1 MNFFLQHEV
10 DLVAT
15 GEVMS
20 DLPVERYSDLA
31 SRILTCS
38 DDGIVIC
45 DAELAAG
52 SGMRV
57 VYVNEAFS
65 RDSGYTLDEIVGKSP
80 KILQGPKTDLA
91 TLARIRKSLKAWQP
105 IREEVLNYKKN
116 GEEFWQS
123 LNIFPVADSQGWF
136 THWVSIQHNV
146 TPRKLAEAQVSHLAF
161 YDQLT
166 GLPNR
171 RLVLDRLQQALPAT
185 TRKHECAAL
194 LYIDLDNFK
203 LVNDSLG
210 HGIGDELL
218 RQVSARL
225 SSCVRAT
232 DTVARLGG
240 DEFLVLLEGLSD
252 SIETSAS
259 QVVGVG
265 EKIRECIAK
274 PYHLKQHTI
283 DCSVS
288 IGATVFQGQGEDVE
302 KLLKRADLAL
312 YQAKAQGRNALR
324 FFDWDMQSA
333 MNNRVAV
340 ERDLRT
346 GLKNKRFSLFYQ
358 PQVDST
364 GRLVGVEA
372 LVRLLHPVRGL
383 VLPVEFMAV
392 AEETGLIVQ
401 LGDWVINAACD
412 QLAQWAST
420 PAMAD
425 LSIAVNV
432 SARQFQHED
441 FVNSVHAA
449 LTRSGARA
457 SRLKIELTENVA
469 LVCLKDT
476 VAKINAL
483 REDGVCF
490 CLDDFGTGY
499 SSLSYLRQL
508 PFDQIKI
515 DESLVQDL
523 PSNPD
528 ACSTVRTIIA
538 LGKTLN
544 LGIVAEGV
552 ETQSQ
557 RDFLEDHSCTLYQ
570 GYLYSQP
577 VPVKQL
583 MNFNVSKSTTGRV
596 LSGPAMPSQSAG

>member
-1 MNFFLQHEV
+1 MNIFLERNADPMATDEV
-10 DLVAT
+10 T
-15 GEVMS
+15 GN
-20 DLPVERYSDLA
+20 LPVEHYSDLA

-45 DAELAAG
+45 DAEPAAG
-52 SGMRV
+52 VGMRV

-65 RDSGYTLDEIVGKSP
+65 RDSGYAFDEIVGKSP
-80 KILQGPKTDLA
+80 KLLQGPKTDLA
-91 TLARIRKSLKAWQP
+91 TLIRIRKSLKAWQP
-105 IREEVLNYKKN
+105 IREEVLNYKKS

-123 LNIFPVADSQGWF
+123 LNIFPVANRQGRF
-136 THWVSIQHNV
+136 THWVAIQHNV
-146 TPRKLAEAQVSHLAF
+146 TRRRLAEAQVSHLAF

-171 RLVLDRLQQALPAT
+171 RLVLDRLQHALPTT
-185 TRKHECAAL
+185 TRKHECGAL
-194 LYIDLDNFK
+194 LYIDVDNFK
-203 LVNDSLG
+203 VVNDSFG
-210 HGIGDELL
+210 HNTGDELL

-225 SSCVRAT
+225 TSCVRAT
-232 DTVARLGG
+232 DTVGRLGG

-252 SIETSAS
+252 SIDTSAS

-274 PYHLKQHTI
+274 PYHLKEHTI
-283 DCSVS
+283 NCSVS

-302 KLLKRADLAL
+302 TLLKRADLAL

-333 MNNRVAV
+333 MDKRVAV

-346 GLKNKRFSLFYQ
+346 GLKKKWFSLFYQ
-358 PQVDST
+358 PQVDAS
-364 GRLVGVEA
+364 GRIVGAEA
-372 LVRLLHPVRGL
+372 LVRLLHPVRGV
-383 VLPVEFMAV
+383 VLPGEFIAV
-392 AEETGLIVQ
+392 AEETGLIVT

-412 QLAQWAST
+412 QLAQWAAI
-420 PAMAD
+420 PVMAD

-432 SARQFQHED
+432 SARQFHQGD
-441 FVNSVHAA
+441 FVSSVRTA

-457 SRLKIELTENVA
+457 SRLKIELTESVA
-469 LVCLKDT
+469 IVCLKDT

-483 REDGVCF
+483 RGDGVCF

-515 DESLVQDL
+515 DQSFVQDL
-523 PSNPD
+523 PSDPD
-528 ACSTVRTIIA
+528 ACSIVRTIIA

-544 LGIVAEGV
+544 LGVVAEGV

-557 RDFLEDHSCTLYQ
+557 KDFLEEHSCTLYQ
-570 GYLYSQP
+570 GYLYGQP
-577 VPVKQL
+577 VPVEQL
-583 MNFNVSKSTTGRV
+583 MNLNAGKSAASRV
-596 LSGPAMPSQSAG
+596 LDGPAVLSQHAK

>member
-1 MNFFLQHEV
+1 MNIFLQRNA

-15 GEVMS
+15 DEVTS
-20 DLPVERYSDLA
+20 NLPVEHYSDLA

-45 DAELAAG
+45 DAEPAAG
-52 SGMRV
+52 LGMRI

-65 RDSGYTLDEIVGKSP
+65 KDSGYAFDEIVGKSP
-80 KILQGPKTDLA
+80 KLLQGPKTDLA
-91 TLARIRKSLKAWQP
+91 TLIRIRKSLKAWQP

-123 LNIFPVADSQGWF
+123 LNIFPVANRQGWF
-136 THWVSIQHNV
+136 THWVAIQHNV
-146 TPRKLAEAQVSHLAF
+146 TRRRLAEAQVSHLAF

-171 RLVLDRLQQALPAT
+171 RLVLDRLQHALPTT
-185 TRKHECAAL
+185 TRKHECGAL
-194 LYIDLDNFK
+194 LYIDVDKFK
-203 LVNDSLG
+203 MVNDSFG
-210 HGIGDELL
+210 HNTGDELL

-225 SSCVRAT
+225 TSCVRAT
-232 DTVARLGG
+232 DTVGRLGG

-252 SIETSAS
+252 SIDTSAS
-259 QVVGVG
+259 QVVGVA
-265 EKIRECIAK
+265 EKIRECVAK
-274 PYHLKQHTI
+274 PYHLKEHTI
-283 DCSVS
+283 NCSVS

-302 KLLKRADLAL
+302 TLLKRADLAL

-333 MNNRVAV
+333 MDKRVAV

-346 GLKNKRFSLFYQ
+346 GLKKKWFSLFYQ
-358 PQVDST
+358 PQVDVS
-364 GRLVGVEA
+364 GRIVGAEA
-372 LVRLLHPVRGL
+372 LVRLLHPVRGV
-383 VLPVEFMAV
+383 VLPGEFITV
-392 AEETGLIVQ
+392 AEETGLIVM

-412 QLAQWAST
+412 QLAQWAT
-420 PAMAD
+420 IPVMAD

-432 SARQFQHED
+432 SARQFHQGD
-441 FVNSVHAA
+441 FVNSVRTA

-457 SRLKIELTENVA
+457 SRLKIELTESVA
-469 LVCLKDT
+469 IVCLKDT
-476 VAKINAL
+476 VAKINTL
-483 REDGVCF
+483 RGDGVCF

-515 DESLVQDL
+515 DQSFVQDL
-523 PSNPD
+523 PSDPD
-528 ACSTVRTIIA
+528 ACSIVRTIIA

-544 LGIVAEGV
+544 LGVVAEGV

-557 RDFLEDHSCTLYQ
+557 QDFLEDHDCTLYQ
-570 GYLYSQP
+570 GYLYGQP
-577 VPVKQL
+577 VPVEQL
-583 MNFNVSKSTTGRV
+583 MNLNARKSTANRV
-596 LSGPAMPSQSAG
+596 LKGPTLLSQHAK

>member
-1 MNFFLQHEV
+1 MNIFRQYKA
-10 DLVAT
+10 DLVAA
-15 GEVMS
+15 GELIN
-20 DLPVERYSDLA
+20 DLPSEHYSDLA

-45 DAELAAG
+45 DAEPAAG
-52 SGMRV
+52 SGVRV

-65 RDSGYTLDEIVGKSP
+65 RDSGYTFDEIVGKSP

-136 THWVSIQHNV
+136 THWVAIQHNV
-146 TPRKLAEAQVSHLAF
+146 TRRRLAEAQVSHLAF

-171 RLVLDRLQQALPAT
+171 RLALDRLQHALPTT
-185 TRKHECAAL
+185 TRKHECGAL
-194 LYIDLDNFK
+194 LYIDIDNFK
-203 LVNDSLG
+203 VVNDSLG
-210 HGIGDELL
+210 HNIGDELL
-218 RQVSARL
+218 RQLGARL
-225 SSCVRAT
+225 TSCVRAT

-252 SIETSAS
+252 SIDASAS

-274 PYHLKQHTI
+274 PYHLKQHMI
-283 DCSVS
+283 DCTVS

-333 MNNRVAV
+333 MDNRVAV

-346 GLKNKRFSLFYQ
+346 GLKKNWFSLFYQ

-364 GRLVGVEA
+364 GCLVGVEA
-372 LVRLLHPVRGL
+372 LVRLQHPVRGL
-383 VLPVEFMAV
+383 VLPADFISV
-392 AEETGLIVQ
+392 AEETGLIIS
-401 LGDWVINAACD
+401 LGGWVMNTACE
-412 QLAQWAST
+412 QLAQWATT
-420 PAMAD
+420 PMMAD

-432 SARQFQHED
+432 SARQFHQGD
-441 FVNSVHAA
+441 FVNSVRTA
-449 LTRSGARA
+449 LDRSGARA
-457 SRLKIELTENVA
+457 SRLKIELTESVA

-515 DESLVQDL
+515 DQSFVQDL

-528 ACSTVRTIIA
+528 ACSIVRTIIA

-557 RDFLEDHSCTLYQ
+557 QDFLEEHSCTLYQ
-570 GYLYSQP
+570 GYLYGRPAP
-577 VPVKQL
+577 VEQL
-583 MNFNVSKSTTGRV
+583 TNIKVGKSTAGRV
-596 LSGPAMPSQSAG
+596 LNGPAEPSQRAK